1 VEKDGGHKVGPNLNG
16 LFGRKSGSVAGYSF
30 SAAMTAKPITWSEDE
45 MFVYLE
51 NPKKYVYKV

>member
-30 SAAMTAKPITWSEDE
+30 SAAITWSEDE